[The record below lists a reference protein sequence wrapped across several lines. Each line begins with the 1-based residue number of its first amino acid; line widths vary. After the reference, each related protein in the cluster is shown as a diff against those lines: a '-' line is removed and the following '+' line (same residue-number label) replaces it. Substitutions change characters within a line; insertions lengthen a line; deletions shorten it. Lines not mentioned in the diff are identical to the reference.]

1 MMKKSTPQQSRHVLK
16 RVLPCLCVAEM
27 QKAPRLKYWEQHW
40 VHIVRLVLN
49 VKPPRRRG
57 GQKRNRRS
65 LQLSESQSLCDY
77 IASEVAAFLS
87 APEGSIQDVFAE
99 VGDNV
104 HDPGFVG

>member
-1 MMKKSTPQQSRHVLK
+1 MV
-16 RVLPCLCVAEM
+16 PCLRVAELERAA
-27 QKAPRLKYWEQHW
+27 QLTYREQRW
-40 VHIVRLVLN
+40 VHIVRLLLN
-49 VKPPRRRG
+49 RQPPRRRG
-57 GQKRNRRS
+57 GRKRNRRS

-77 IASEVAAFLS
+77 IANEVAAFLS

>member
-1 MMKKSTPQQSRHVLK
+1 MRL
-16 RVLPCLCVAEM
+16 AEM
-27 QKAPRLKYWEQHW
+27 ERAAQLTHREQRW
-40 VHIVRLVLN
+40 VHIVRLLLN
-49 VKPPRRRG
+49 RKPPRRRG
-57 GQKRNRRS
+57 GRKRNRRS

-77 IASEVAAFLS
+77 IANEVAAFLS